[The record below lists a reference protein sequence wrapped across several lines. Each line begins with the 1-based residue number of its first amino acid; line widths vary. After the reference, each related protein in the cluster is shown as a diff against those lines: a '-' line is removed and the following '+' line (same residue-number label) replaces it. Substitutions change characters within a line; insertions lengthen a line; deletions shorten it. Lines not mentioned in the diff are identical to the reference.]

1 MVRILTFS
9 LVSFYCGNIFAA
21 RLPISK
27 KGNMMPFVTDK
38 IEGFTHG
45 KTLIN
50 INHLK
55 NEMVTNA
62 SDSIL
67 VFNKIDRHLI
77 GDEVQGANR
86 EQLLYS
92 YKNAVGLYFDRPYM
106 WDLLITENSSQLR
119 FYTYKKPDID
129 AKYYTSFYI
138 SINYEDA
145 EYEGIILLTDDADTG
160 FENKALLVYEN
171 LTSEESYKR
180 ITRQDF
186 DNVFKTEFF
195 INNKLIKTQ
204 FFILR
209 NNFFVEYFKNDRM
222 ADDKW
227 GRVEEISAPNL
238 SGKTTEYA
246 MKGSIK
252 DNVKNGHWE
261 ERRYSV
267 EYDKNVWM
275 DGNYVDGVRNGE
287 WNMSPDGA
295 VDEIVL
301 YEKGKVLKLFRP

>member
-1 MVRILTFS
+1 MNNHLLIS
-9 LVSFYCGNIFAA
+9 LLFA
-21 RLPISK
+21 LLII
-27 KGNMMPFVTDK
+27 NC
-38 IEGFTHG
+38 HG
-45 KTLIN
+45 KNNTLDVKPSVAI
-50 INHLK
+50 K
-55 NEMVTNA
+55 KTEP

-67 VFNKIDRHLI
+67 VFNKIDHHLI

-92 YKNAVGLYFDRPYM
+92 YKNALGLYFDRPYM

-119 FYTYKKPDID
+119 FYTYKKPDIE
-129 AKYYTSFYI
+129 AKRYTSFYI

-145 EYEGIILLTDDADTG
+145 KYEGIILLTDDADTG

-180 ITRQDF
+180 ITRQDL

-204 FFILR
+204 FFIVR

-222 ADDKW
+222 EDNKW
-227 GRVEEISAPNL
+227 GKEEEISAPNL

-246 MKGSIK
+246 MKGNIK
-252 DNVKNGHWE
+252 NNVKNGHWE

-301 YEKGKVLKLFRP
+301 YEKGKVLKSFRP

>member
-1 MVRILTFS
+1 MLRVIALS
-9 LVSFYCGNIFAA
+9 LVLFYCGKIFAA
-21 RLPISK
+21 RLPISD
-27 KGNMMPFVTDK
+27 KGKIMPLITDK
-38 IEGFTHG
+38 IEGFSHE
-45 KTLIN
+45 KTLTN

-55 NEMVTNA
+55 NIMVTKT

-77 GDEVQGANR
+77 GDEVQGVNR
-86 EQLLYS
+86 KQLLYS
-92 YKNAVGLYFDRPYM
+92 YQNALGLYFDRPYM
-106 WDLLITENSSQLR
+106 WDILITENSSQLR
-119 FYTYKKPDID
+119 FYTY
-129 AKYYTSFYI
+129 I

-145 EYEGIILLTDDADTG
+145 KYEGILLLTDDADTG

-180 ITRQDF
+180 ITRRDS

-195 INNKLIKTQ
+195 INSKLIKTQ
-204 FFILR
+204 FFIVR

-222 ADDKW
+222 ADNKW
-227 GRVEEISAPNL
+227 GREEEISAPNL

-252 DNVKNGHWE
+252 INVKNGHWE

-267 EYDKNVWM
+267 EYNKNVWM
-275 DGNYVDGVRNGE
+275 DGNYVDGVRNDE
-287 WNMSPDGA
+287 WNISPDGA
-295 VDEIVL
+295 VDTILVF
-301 YEKGKVLKLFRP
+301 EKGKVLKSFRP